1 MIVDAILKAGIG
13 PTPGAERAGL
23 AYALHQAV
31 VHPAMDPD
39 QWRVFLDSAL
49 VEEILKTGRREV
61 LGTQL
66 RHLESFSTYS
76 EAEYGRLFTKG
87 QTLYEHCMVE
97 ESHACVIG
105 FFDHELAKSRRAEQ
119 VVLDLLGWMKR
130 FLDLHQ
136 SEPEDKSVRR
146 RIQHTEVMLDHGVA
160 YLYGLN
166 RAQATRLS
174 EHKEPLD

>member
-1 MIVDAILKAGIG
+1 MIVDAILQATRGS
-13 PTPGAERAGL
+13 TPRQQSTSL
-23 AYALHQAV
+23 ASALHQAV
-31 VHPAMDPD
+31 LRPALDPD
-39 QWRVFLDSAL
+39 QWRAFLDSAL
-49 VEEILKTGRREV
+49 IEQVIEADSRDV
-61 LGTQL
+61 LGTRLPRLDDLSNYPQ
-66 RHLESFSTYS
+66 
-76 EAEYGRLFTKG
+76 AEYGRLFSKG

-105 FFDHELAKSRRAEQ
+105 FFDHELTKSRRAEQ

-130 FLDLHQ
+130 FLDLHS
-136 SEPEDKSVRR
+136 SEPLDASVRR
-146 RIQHTEVMLDHGVA
+146 RIQHTEIMLDHGVA